1 MREISPLVDITN
13 KEDDNY
19 MRVEQ
24 YVMAYKVEQ
33 VRIRAMLP
41 VGFESLRPVLRFNAE
56 IRDDNTFY
64 IELNTPVD
72 AYGKKGWLNIAYWN
86 SSEDHIRCE
95 KNGSKTTFITDF
107 LRLSFI
113 GVGILGGCPA
123 ENSNDGCFYGIN
135 IDSLVIPE
143 QINVRKEFC
152 DGEFAFCYS
161 SNDAYGES
169 YGGKTLPATPEES
182 KTVYPKVELTAE
194 NAAKIKCEQMLGQYK
209 VVFDR

>member
-64 IELNTPVD
+64 IELNTPVE
-72 AYGKKGWLNIAYWN
+72 AYGKKGW
-86 SSEDHIRCE
+86 
-95 KNGSKTTFITDF
+95 
-107 LRLSFI
+107 
-113 GVGILGGCPA
+113 
-123 ENSNDGCFYGIN
+123 
-135 IDSLVIPE
+135 
-143 QINVRKEFC
+143 
-152 DGEFAFCYS
+152 
-161 SNDAYGES
+161 
-169 YGGKTLPATPEES
+169 
-182 KTVYPKVELTAE
+182 
-194 NAAKIKCEQMLGQYK
+194 
-209 VVFDR
+209 